1 MHAARLQAADH
12 PPPPPPRGL
21 DAGIGRPVAD
31 RVACFRMWLYCL
43 TALSDGVLSHA
54 TAVRGATM
62 KELKV
67 TPGLMLVYLVGQLP
81 LDILQPCPPLSVAFL
96 LGLVLTHSFEVV
108 LVLVGLRLPV

>member
-1 MHAARLQAADH
+1 MLTAWVFAMHATRLQAADH
-12 PPPPPPRGL
+12 PPPPRGL

-31 RVACFRMWLYCL
+31 RVAWFRMWLYCL

-67 TPGLMLVYLVGQLP
+67 TLRADAGLSCWP
-81 LDILQPCPPLSVAFL
+81 TPP
-96 LGLVLTHSFEVV
+96 
-108 LVLVGLRLPV
+108 

>member
-1 MHAARLQAADH
+1 MHAARPQAADH

-21 DAGIGRPVAD
+21 DAGIGRLVVD
-31 RVACFRMWLYCL
+31 RVAWFRMWLYCL

-67 TPGLMLVYLVGQLP
+67 TQGLMLANSPLTSCNRVRLLVWP
-81 LDILQPCPPLSVAFL
+81 SC
-96 LGLVLTHSFEVV
+96 LGWF
-108 LVLVGLRLPV
+108 

>member
-21 DAGIGRPVAD
+21 DAGVGRPVAD
-31 RVACFRMWLYCL
+31 RVAWFRMWLYCL

-67 TPGLMLVYLVGQLP
+67 TQGWMVGYLVTH
-81 LDILQPCPPLSVAFL
+81 PPPPVLSRSRARLFVWL
-96 LGLVLTHSFEVV
+96 ELVWAHSFEVFWA
-108 LVLVGLRLPV
+108 LASLRLPV

>member
-1 MHAARLQAADH
+1 MYATRLQAADQ

-31 RVACFRMWLYCL
+31 RVAWFRMWLYCL

-67 TPGLMLVYLVGQLP
+67 TPGRIRAALVSTS
-81 LDILQPCPPLSVAFL
+81 PLSCTAPACSC
-96 LGLVLTHSFEVV
+96 GL
-108 LVLVGLRLPV
+108 PA